1 MLRGCDEKRISLQLL
16 KRVVSERFE
25 SLEKV
30 ISYFF
35 HQYSVKDLFLYL
47 LFPYF
52 QAAANAEIICSQELL

>member
-1 MLRGCDEKRISLQLL
+1 MLPGCDEKRISLQLL